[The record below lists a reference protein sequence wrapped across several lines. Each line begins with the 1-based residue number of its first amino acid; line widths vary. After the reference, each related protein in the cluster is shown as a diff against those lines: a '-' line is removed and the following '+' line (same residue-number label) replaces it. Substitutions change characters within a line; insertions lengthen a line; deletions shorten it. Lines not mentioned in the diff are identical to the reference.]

1 MDILLSDYL
10 DTEAIDIFNK
20 NSLNVDYKPVIDK
33 EELKSII
40 HKYDGIVVRS
50 KTLIDKEII
59 INAKKL
65 KVIGRAG
72 VGIDNIDLISATEAG
87 IIVMNSPDGNS
98 ITTAEHTIAMIMS
111 LARKIPQANE
121 STKKGKWEKSKFIG
135 SEVTGKTLGL
145 IGCGKI
151 GSIVADRAIGL
162 KMEVIVFDPFMND
175 EKANALGVSK
185 IDLEGLLSKSDIV
198 SLHVPLNDETRNII
212 DKTKLK
218 KLKSHAWL
226 INCARGGLV
235 DEKAIIM
242 ALNQE
247 KLGGAAIDVFEEEPV
262 NNNALLKA
270 KNLIVTPH
278 LGASTKEAQKKV
290 SSQVAKQICDYLLKG
305 SITNAV
311 NATNIS
317 PEEARLIEPYIKLAK
332 LLGKFL
338 GQVKTDTGNIISLKI
353 ELDGKA
359 SQLNELPIVSSV
371 LVGFLGCYL
380 DSVNFINAS
389 FLAKEKGLSVSSV
402 KHDRSCDYQSLIRV
416 TAIYNK
422 KERTIAGTLI
432 GGNKPRITE
441 VQGISIEANFSKFMI
456 YIRNYD
462 LPGFIG
468 SIGSVL
474 GENKIN
480 IASFHLGRRDNLGEA
495 IALIAIDQAMSQK
508 LMQKIASLQNVVRA
522 DYLNFSNEHNILS

>member
-1 MDILLSDYL
+1 MKILVSDNINN
-10 DTEAIDIFNK
+10 EAIDIIVK
-20 NSLNVDYKPVIDK
+20 SGITVDYKPEISK

-40 HKYDGIVVRS
+40 HKYEGIVIRS
-50 KTLIDKEII
+50 KTFLDSELIKCSIR
-59 INAKKL
+59 L

-72 VGIDNIDLISATEAG
+72 VGVDNVDLLAATEAG
-87 IIVMNSPDGNS
+87 IMVMNTPDGNS

-121 STKKGKWEKSKFIG
+121 STKKGHWEKSKFIG
-135 SEVTGKTLGL
+135 TEVTGKTLGL

-151 GSIVADRAIGL
+151 GSIVADRALGL
-162 KMEVIVFDPFMND
+162 KMKVLVYDPFVNE
-175 EKANALGVSK
+175 EKAKALGVFK
-185 IDLEGLLSKSDIV
+185 IDLEKLLKKADII
-198 SLHVPLNDETRNII
+198 SLHLPLNEETKNII
-212 DKTKLK
+212 NKKRLK
-218 KLKSHAWL
+218 KLKSNAWI
-226 INCARGGLV
+226 INCARGGLI
-235 DEKAIIM
+235 DENELSL

-247 KLGGAAIDVFEEEPV
+247 RIGGAAIDVFIQEPIK
-262 NNNALLKA
+262 NITLLKS

-278 LGASTKEAQKKV
+278 LGASTVEAQKKV
-290 SSQVAKQICDYLLKG
+290 SIQVANQVCDYLLKG
-305 SITNAV
+305 SIVNAV
-311 NATNIS
+311 NTANIS
-317 PEEARLIEPYIKLAK
+317 PEETRLILPYINLAK

-338 GQVKTDTGNIISLKI
+338 GQVKSNNSNILSLKI
-353 ELDGKA
+353 ELDGNA
-359 SQLNELPIVSSV
+359 SKLIDTPIISSV

-389 FLAKEKGLSVSSV
+389 LLAKEKGLSVSSV
-402 KHDRSCDYQSLIRV
+402 KHNRSCDYQSLIRV
-416 TAIYNK
+416 TAVYNN

-441 VQGISIEANFSKFMI
+441 VQNISVEANFSKYMI

-468 SIGSVL
+468 SIGTTL

-495 IALIAIDQAMSQK
+495 IALIAIDQPISG
-508 LMQKIASLQNVVRA
+508 KIMKKIISLENVVRA
-522 DYLNFSNEHNILS
+522 DYLNFSKEIIMT